1 MPEQI
6 SSFLSRASSIH
17 VSILMLLGIA
27 LFGGTVGGRL
37 FEKIRMPQVMAY
49 ILVGIALGQIG
60 IGIVNT
66 EVIDKLGPFNS
77 FALGLI
83 GFTIGGELKKTT
95 LARYGMQ
102 FLSILLSEGLAAF
115 LGVSV
120 LTTILGFLLL
130 RNWPVA
136 LTLGLVLG
144 AVASATAPAATT
156 DVLWQYKTRG
166 PLTATILGIVALDDG
181 LSLLLFAVASA
192 IGLSLVG
199 GSAAGP
205 LELVLRPLYEV
216 AGSVALG
223 VLSGLV
229 LSRLLRR
236 CSEEDRILAFS
247 IGTVLLVLG
256 LAVVLRID
264 VLLAAMTLGATIA
277 NYTPRKSKEVFRV
290 VGKFAPPIYVL
301 FFVMFGAKL
310 NVSSLTL
317 TMALLACA
325 YLIGRSAGKMLG
337 AHVGARMS
345 NAPRSI
351 QKYLPVCLFSQ
362 AGVAIGLSILA
373 GSRFPGVIGNAVV
386 GIITT
391 TTFVVQLVGPPF
403 TKWAVSKAGEVG
415 LNVTEEDIIR
425 TTTAAECMDKDVPL
439 IGENESV
446 SRILTK
452 FGEGTNL
459 YYPVV
464 GASNR
469 LMGIITI
476 DNLRDTFTA
485 SGLQG
490 LLVAHDLMEPA
501 AAVIGPDTPLF
512 EAKDLIDSYSLEYLP
527 VVTKE
532 DGVVGLLESRRI
544 KRFVSRRILELQKQS
559 ESLG

>member
-6 SSFLSRASSIH
+6 SSLLSRASSIH

-27 LFGGTVGGRL
+27 LFGGTIGGRL
-37 FEKIRMPQVMAY
+37 FERFRMPQVMAY
-49 ILVGIALGQIG
+49 IIVGILLGQVG

-66 EVIDKLGPFNS
+66 EVIEKLGPFNS

-83 GFTIGGELKKTT
+83 GFTIGGELKRTT
-95 LARYGMQ
+95 LSRYGKQ

-120 LTTILGFLLL
+120 LTTILGLFLLHD
-130 RNWPVA
+130 WTVA
-136 LTLGLVLG
+136 LALGLVLG

-192 IGLSLVG
+192 VGLSLVG
-199 GSAAGP
+199 SSAAGS
-205 LELVLRPLYEV
+205 LELFLRPLYEV

-229 LSRLLRR
+229 LGALLRK
-236 CSEEDRILAFS
+236 CNEEDRILAFS

-277 NYTPRKSKEVFRV
+277 NYTPRKSQEVFRV

-310 NVSSLTL
+310 NLSSLTL
-317 TMALLACA
+317 TMALLAGA
-325 YLIGRSAGKMLG
+325 YLVGRSAGKMLG
-337 AHVGARMS
+337 VHLGAKIS

-351 QKYLPVCLFSQ
+351 QKYLPFCLFSQ

-373 GSRFPGVIGNAVV
+373 GNRFPGVIGNAVV
-386 GIITT
+386 VIITT
-391 TTFVVQLVGPPF
+391 TTFVVQILGPVF
-403 TKWAVSKAGEVG
+403 TRWAVSRAGEVG

-425 TTTAAECMDKDVPL
+425 TTSAAECMDEDVPL

-446 SRILTK
+446 LSILTK

-464 GASNR
+464 GARNR
-469 LMGIITI
+469 LMGVITI
-476 DNLRDTFTA
+476 DNLRDTFMA

-501 AAVIGPDTPLF
+501 AAVISPETPLS
-512 EAKDLIDSYSLEYLP
+512 EAKDLIDRYSLEYLP
-527 VVTKE
+527 VVARE
-532 DGVVGLLESRRI
+532 DGVVGLLESRTIR
-544 KRFVSRRILELQKQS
+544 RFVSRRILELQKQT